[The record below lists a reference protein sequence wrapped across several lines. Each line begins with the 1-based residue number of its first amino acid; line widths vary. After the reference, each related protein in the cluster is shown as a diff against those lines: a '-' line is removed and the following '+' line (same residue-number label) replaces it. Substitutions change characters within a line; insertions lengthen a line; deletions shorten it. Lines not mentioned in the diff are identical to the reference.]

1 MHLASTVDLGPV
13 LVDPVLWAAFALGV
27 GLFLFYRGFGLLR
40 RRRLILNTPR
50 STVRGA
56 ALGTVEVSGKAA
68 GPYTLISPLSAL
80 NCYYY
85 RARAW
90 QNQQRRW
97 KKVAEE
103 TLCAPLFLDDGTGR
117 LLVDPGRAELDLPAA
132 FSHEYSDSVFSSELI
147 PDYIS
152 HFLRR
157 HAIAGDSPL
166 KLEECCIL
174 PGDTL
179 FVLGTLEENPRRL
192 EAGTRPPTSDARRA
206 APGFVSQEV
215 ADLER
220 RGELE
225 SLDVSA
231 GDPMAARPSE
241 NPQEPFDLEPPV
253 LLRKGSSPDPFF
265 ISWCSQREVALT
277 LEWRVFLYLWCGPI
291 LTLAGLWVLSESFT
305 RR

>member
-1 MHLASTVDLGPV
+1 
-13 LVDPVLWAAFALGV
+13 
-27 GLFLFYRGFGLLR
+27 
-40 RRRLILNTPR
+40 
-50 STVRGA
+50 
-56 ALGTVEVSGKAA
+56 
-68 GPYTLISPLSAL
+68 
-80 NCYYY
+80 
-85 RARAW
+85 
-90 QNQQRRW
+90 
-97 KKVAEE
+97 VAEE
-103 TLCAPLFLDDGTGR
+103 TLCAPLFVDDGTGR
-117 LLVDPGRAELDLPAA
+117 VLVDPGRAELDLPAA
-132 FSHEYSDSVFSSELI
+132 FSHEYSNSVFSSELI

-157 HAIAGDSPL
+157 NAIAGDSPL

-179 FVLGTLEENPRRL
+179 FVLGTLEENPRL
-192 EAGTRPPTSDARRA
+192 EAGTGPSTSDSRRA

-220 RGELE
+220 RGELD

-231 GDPMAARPSE
+231 EDPMAARPTE

-253 LLRKGSSPDPFF
+253 LLRKGSSEDPFL

-277 LEWRVFLYLWCGPI
+277 LEWRVFLYIWCGPI

>member
-1 MHLASTVDLGPV
+1 MNLPSALDPGPV
-13 LVDPVLWAAFALGV
+13 LVDPVLWAAIALGV

-103 TLCAPLFLDDGTGR
+103 TLCAPWFVDDGTGR
-117 LLVDPGRAELDLPAA
+117 VLVDPGRAELDLPPA
-132 FSHEYSDSVFSSELI
+132 FSHEYSNSVFSSELI

-179 FVLGTLEENPRRL
+179 FVLGTLEENPRL
-192 EAGTRPPTSDARRA
+192 EAGPGPATSDTRRA

-220 RGELE
+220 QGELD
-225 SLDVSA
+225 SLDLSA
-231 GDPMAARPSE
+231 EDPMAARLRE
-241 NPQEPFDLEPPV
+241 NPQEPFDLKPPV
-253 LLRKGSSPDPFF
+253 RLCKGSSPDPFF

-291 LTLAGLWVLSESFT
+291 LTLAGLWVLSESFA

>member
-1 MHLASTVDLGPV
+1 MNLPSTVDLGPV
-13 LVDPVLWAAFALGV
+13 LVDPVLWAAIALGV

-40 RRRLILNTPR
+40 RRRIILNTPR

-56 ALGTVEVSGKAA
+56 ALGAVEVSGKAA

-103 TLCAPLFLDDGTGR
+103 TLCAPLFVDDGTGR
-117 LLVDPGRAELDLPAA
+117 VLVGPGRAEMDLPAA
-132 FSHEYSDSVFSSELI
+132 FSHEYSNSVFSSELI

-157 HAIAGDSPL
+157 HGIAGDSAV

-179 FVLGTLEENPRRL
+179 FVLGTLEENPRL
-192 EAGTRPPTSDARRA
+192 EARARPSTSDSRRA
-206 APGFVSQEV
+206 ALGFVSQEV

-225 SLDVSA
+225 FLDVSA
-231 GDPMAARPSE
+231 EDPIAARPTE

-265 ISWCSQREVALT
+265 ISWGSQREVALT
-277 LEWRVFLYLWCGPI
+277 LEWQVFLYIWCGPI
-291 LTLAGLWVLSESFT
+291 LTLAGLWVLSESFA